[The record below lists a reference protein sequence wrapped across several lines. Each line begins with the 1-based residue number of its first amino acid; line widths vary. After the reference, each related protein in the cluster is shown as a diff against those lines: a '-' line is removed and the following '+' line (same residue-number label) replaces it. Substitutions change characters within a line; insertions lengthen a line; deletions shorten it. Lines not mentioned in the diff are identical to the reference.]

1 MSSRGFG
8 QSVGLAE
15 MDLLGRSS
23 RHDWN
28 IMVEY
33 KVVETSRVTDDE
45 LERII
50 NEYVGKGWLFNS
62 IQFAIREASRRPSMA
77 FLMFTKER
85 GEG

>member
-1 MSSRGFG
+1 
-8 QSVGLAE
+8 
-15 MDLLGRSS
+15 MD
-23 RHDWN
+23 

-50 NEYVGKGWLFNS
+50 NEYVEKGWIFNS

-85 GEG
+85 KG

>member
-1 MSSRGFG
+1 LDI
-8 QSVGLAE
+8 V
-15 MDLLGRSS
+15 
-23 RHDWN
+23 
-28 IMVEY
+28 VEY

-50 NEYVGKGWLFNS
+50 NEYVGKGWIFNS

-85 GEG
+85 EG